1 MERFVRVVVI
11 GGGNMGA
18 GVLYHLAREGWTDC
32 VLIEKAEL
40 TSGATWHAAGLV
52 SRMIGAHALGLIHD
66 YAVDFYKRIEAETG
80 QSVSWHNCGSLRVGS
95 TPPLYTVD
103 TSIRPSFHSLRLTAH
118 LRERTD
124 AD

>member
-1 MERFVRVVVI
+1 MIDEAFMPFHEIVERLVAFRQELVSAE
-11 GGGNMGA
+11 A
-18 GVLYHLAREGWTDC
+18 GVRSYIYECA
-32 VLIEKAEL
+32 VEL
-40 TSGATWHAAGLV
+40 PVELDIVRDEDGA
-52 SRMIGAHALGLIHD
+52 
-66 YAVDFYKRIEAETG
+66 
-80 QSVSWHNCGSLRVGS
+80 LRVGS